1 MSIKKNMIS
10 GIIITLILSA
20 IAKIL
25 ANWLPFLGAEA
36 IAMLLGILLGNT
48 ILNRKSLEPGMK
60 WAEKFPIEI
69 GIALMGLTVTL
80 RTIENLGINGL
91 AFILI
96 QMTLTIVLVLWM
108 GGEFLRSVI
117 KPRC

>member
-1 MSIKKNMIS
+1 MKIKKTMIS

-20 IAKIL
+20 VAKVL
-25 ANWLPFLGAEA
+25 ATWLPFLGAEA

-48 ILNRKSLEPGMK
+48 VLNQPSFAPGMK

-69 GIALMGLTVTL
+69 GIALIGITVTL

-96 QMTLTIVLVLWM
+96 QMTLTILVVLWM
-108 GGEFLRSVI
+108 GGRVFKVSD
-117 KPRC
+117 KSS